1 METYSSGAQLF
12 YELRCE
18 VSMATLLYSDFGV
31 WRKEGKGRFVV
42 WKEMIMMR

>member
-1 METYSSGAQLF
+1 MNYDVKFPWQLYF
-12 YELRCE
+12 
-18 VSMATLLYSDFGV
+18 DFGV